1 MPRKTII
8 KKITPDLV
16 CVGSVALDILHTATV
31 TTRKI
36 LGGSAIHFSNAAS
49 LFCSVGIVGTVGED
63 YPHERIR
70 FLHER
75 GVDFSGLEVGAGKT
89 FLWEGRYSDDFSSRE
104 TIRTELGVF
113 AEFNP
118 KIPSHFKK
126 PRVLFLAA
134 IAPQLQLSVLN
145 QVDDVRLVALDTFKL
160 WIDTRQDTLLEIL
173 ESGKVHLVF
182 VNDDEVRWLTGERNL
197 LKGARIIQEMG
208 PKWVVVKK
216 GEHGSFLLSDKGLF
230 MVPPFPV
237 EEVVDPTGA
246 GDAFAGGM
254 LGYLAS
260 QSRFYDSTFRRALG
274 WGSVIGS
281 FYVEGF
287 GPDGL
292 KNISKTALSAR
303 YREYQKMTQVP

>member
-1 MPRKTII
+1 MPRKTVI
-8 KKITPDLV
+8 KRIAPDLV
-16 CVGSVALDILHTATV
+16 VVGSLALDVLHTSTATA
-31 TTRKI
+31 RKI

-89 FLWEGRYSDDFSSRE
+89 FLWEGRYSEDFTGRQ

-118 KIPSHFKK
+118 KIPAHFRK

-134 IAPQLQLSVLN
+134 IAPQLQLSVLG
-145 QVDDVRLVALDTFKL
+145 QVEEARLIALDTFKL
-160 WIDTRQDTLLEIL
+160 WIDTQRDSLLEVL
-173 ESGKVHLVF
+173 GKVDLFF
-182 VNDDEVRWLTGERNL
+182 VNDDEVRWLTGERSL
-197 LKGARIIQEMG
+197 LKGALAIRQMG

-216 GEHGSFLLSDKGLF
+216 GEHGSFLVSDKGLF
-230 MVPPFPV
+230 MVAPFPV
-237 EEVVDPTGA
+237 EEVIDPTGA

-274 WGSVIGS
+274 WGSVVGS
-281 FYVEGF
+281 FYVEAF

-292 KNISKTALSAR
+292 RNITKTALSAR